1 MFNSYIQLEL
11 RRQNIWHTGH
21 HKLMANFKSVAY
33 VRKRCRSK
41 YKWILIAGSPNGT
54 SGVVEIIES
63 INMYYT
69 YGGILLMMNR
79 PSIGCLLTLCSLSV
93 SLCNRSGGISV
104 NLPSYV
110 ISVDHV
116 TDNVLSTQVSSAC
129 GIGLQSGIKIQM
141 ELCFSLSMCKQLS
154 HIYQVYQ
161 KHLQQILDSKI
172 ALQIS

>member
-1 MFNSYIQLEL
+1 M
-11 RRQNIWHTGH
+11 
-21 HKLMANFKSVAY
+21 
-33 VRKRCRSK
+33 
-41 YKWILIAGSPNGT
+41 
-54 SGVVEIIES
+54 VEIFEA

-154 HIYQVYQ
+154 HIYQVCQ
-161 KHLQQILDSKI
+161 KDLQQILDSKI
-172 ALQIS
+172 ALQIR